1 MSSTDILLGD
11 KPGINIAETLSRIL
25 PDAKIVST
33 TTTDVPSLHIS
44 HVAVPKG
51 FDLRELKLDLEQYL
65 DNPRATVA
73 TAELQDCDSFL
84 SYVKRHGTEGTVVWC
99 DFDPATYRLS
109 FRAVFDEHEKG
120 TAGWRR
126 HQATFAPRA
135 SNEWQI
141 WTGRNGKTMTQVEFA
156 EFLERQ
162 ELDIA
167 ARDGRPS
174 SAEMMQM
181 ATNFESSSEKRLR
194 SSTRLQDGGVRLE
207 YIEGEDEKTVQQMKL
222 FERFVI
228 GIPVFWAGPGYVI
241 DARLKYRSANGKVSF
256 HYELIRPDRSHEAAA
271 KELIQKVREGIN
283 SLPLLTG
290 ACR

>member
-1 MSSTDILLGD
+1 MNFDNTSAD
-11 KPGINIAETLSRIL
+11 KPGINIAETLARIL

-33 TTTDVPSLHIS
+33 TETNVPSLHIS
-44 HVAVPKG
+44 HVAIPKG
-51 FDLRELKLDLEQYL
+51 FDLREVQLDLEQYL
-65 DNPRATVA
+65 DTPRTTKA
-73 TAELQDCDSFL
+73 TAELQDADSFL
-84 SYVKRHGTEGTVVWC
+84 GYVARHATAGTMVWC
-99 DFDPATYRLS
+99 DFDPATFKLG

-126 HQATFAPRA
+126 HQAVFIPRA

-141 WTGRNGKTMTQVEFA
+141 WTGNNGKTKPQIEFA

-167 ARDGRPS
+167 VKEGRPTS
-174 SAEMMQM
+174 SEMMQM

-194 SSTRLQDGGVRLE
+194 SSSRLQDGSVRLE
-207 YIEGEDEKTVQQMKL
+207 YIEGEDEKTIQHMKL

-241 DARLKYRSANGKVSF
+241 EARLKYRTSQGKVSF
-256 HYELIRPDRSHEAAA
+256 WYELIRPDRSHEAAA
-271 KELIQKVREGIN
+271 KELIQKVREGIGAV
-283 SLPLLTG
+283 PLLTG